1 MKNLKLYVSLD
12 NFFSLK
18 NIEIKDVHIE
28 NANFNFNKKNYN
40 FFLDLLNNNF
50 ENKTLVI
57 KNSNIFF
64 RNSFNEVLFLNK
76 ILQMKYFY
84 DSNELKNGINSKNE
98 IFNVPYELKIYD
110 DKIQNKLIS
119 KINLN
124 FLRLQIEN
132 EFEYEDQI
140 KLGKANLILN
150 KSKSEIRYE
159 ADSKSFKFTYYDQI
173 DNPKFSYV
181 GNFNFYPFYS
191 SIKGKTN
198 YLNILNLINQNGII
212 AQVLKTE
219 ILNNK
224 NIDFV
229 SKIKANNF
237 YNNLNFENISFN
249 SKIKEGLIDIDDTS
263 FKWKGIADFKILESL
278 LYVQNGELL
287 LDGKVKIDISNFE
300 EIYRYLLTPKN
311 NRKKFKVIEL
321 SFSYNFD
328 KKITNLDDIKIDNL
342 YNQELNN
349 IMSNIILKDNN
360 LQNKIYLKNL
370 LNQAIK
376 SYSG

>member
-1 MKNLKLYVSLD
+1 
-12 NFFSLK
+12 
-18 NIEIKDVHIE
+18 
-28 NANFNFNKKNYN
+28 
-40 FFLDLLNNNF
+40 
-50 ENKTLVI
+50 
-57 KNSNIFF
+57 
-64 RNSFNEVLFLNK
+64 
-76 ILQMKYFY
+76 MKYFY

-132 EFEYEDQI
+132 EFVYEDQI

-287 LDGKVKIDISNFE
+287 LDGKVKIDIINFE